1 MKIDN
6 EAYEILMTL
15 ARRAKIVSD
24 SKPADTI
31 IRMYQQGWIEE
42 LTSILNKCTVIDNDG
57 RPIQSP
63 DNQSNTHNRV
73 SR

>member
-42 LTSILNKCTVIDNDG
+42 LTSILNKCTVIDRDG
-57 RPIQSP
+57 RVIQTP
-63 DNQSNTHNRV
+63 ENQSGIDNRI